1 MGPAE
6 MKKIAAWIDQVV
18 AAPGD
23 EALGQRVAA
32 EITELCK
39 GFPAP
44 GILL

>member
-1 MGPAE
+1 
-6 MKKIAAWIDQVV
+6 VV

-44 GILL
+44 GILLLRPGPTKFAEQGG